1 MIKILKFLQ
10 IYIICLCISQVAVAS
25 ILPQEHVTTIDSLLN
40 LGSNSTLNPNV
51 RLKNANLA
59 LNHISAKHSKDKS
72 TYNYVTIANIY
83 FSLNDKEKFLNVVSL
98 LDLFATTTNDL
109 EGVAWSSYL
118 KGNYYYKENDY
129 LTSYYNYSKAE
140 KASLSLEYHY
150 LRALILSAKADILNL
165 KKDYINAEI
174 NATNSLQ
181 IALVEN
187 DNILVYKSY
196 ISLGN
201 SLLGL
206 KNFPEAL
213 SYFNLALLKSETL
226 KKDSQFE
233 SLRAQAYNY
242 LASVYSENKDF
253 ENALIYANE
262 GLKLKELKV
271 NGIEVYCYLKK
282 DLSYAKFKLNQLSS
296 DAEFLE
302 ILKIGDSINSIPVQ
316 LFTKMHL
323 AEYHLVNKNV
333 PKALR
338 YGTEARA
345 LAHKAQFFEEE
356 LKILLLLSEIDAS
369 KSLIYTKRYIA
380 LNDSLL
386 DVERASRNKFARIEF
401 ETEEITAAKNTAE
414 EKNTFLENRI
424 WVISGFGFLG
434 LLVIVLWFRMKS
446 QKSKTRQLLL
456 EQKQQQADEEI
467 YQLMLDQQQ
476 KIEEGK
482 TIEKQRISLDLHD
495 NVMGKLSAI
504 RMNLYPIIMT
514 SEIEN
519 KSVFYDQLNDI
530 RQVEKEIRGVAH
542 DLNANLFAEDVSFI
556 AVVKEFFIKIKLHT
570 DIHFNLQMGETI
582 AWESISS
589 TVKINLYR
597 IIQEALQNIE
607 KYADAKNVSVTMSQI
622 ENQVYIVILDDGI
635 GFDTNAKKEGIGLQ
649 NMKTR
654 MDEINGTF
662 AIQSKLG
669 AGTKISLIIP
679 V

>member
-1 MIKILKFLQ
+1 MKICKYILFFNLFFLQ
-10 IYIICLCISQVAVAS
+10 SL
-25 ILPQEHVTTIDSLLN
+25 VTTANSFAINQNQNIDSLLVWA
-40 LGSNSTLNPNV
+40 SNTNKNQKS
-51 RLKNANLA
+51 RLEYANLA
-59 LNHISAKHSKDKS
+59 LKS
-72 TYNYVTIANIY
+72 IIENSDYEVATSNYVMLANAFFNIGE
-83 FSLNDKEKFLNVVSL
+83 KEKSL
-98 LDLFATTTNDL
+98 YVADLLYRKSDAKNDL
-109 EGVAWSSYL
+109 EATAWATYL
-118 KGNYYYKENDY
+118 KANYYYTKTEYDS
-129 LTSYYNYSKAE
+129 SYYYYAKSE
-140 KASLSLEYHY
+140 KASFTLEYKF
-150 LRALILSAKADILNL
+150 LLGVILNSKANIL
-165 KKDYINAEI
+165 NAKKDYVNAES
-174 NATNSLQ
+174 NS
-181 IALVEN
+181 IRALKISFAER
-187 DNILVYKSY
+187 DNLLAYKCY
-196 ISLGN
+196 VSLGN

-206 KNFPEAL
+206 NDKNKAII
-213 SYFNLALLKSETL
+213 YFSKAAKEVDYLKSDLQYLLLK
-226 KKDSQFE
+226 
-233 SLRAQAYNY
+233 AQANNY
-242 LASVYSENKDF
+242 LASTYIEKEEYQNAVKYATEALKLKNLKQNNF
-253 ENALIYANE
+253 EIYCYLKNNLIYANFKSN
-262 GLKLKELKV
+262 KLT
-271 NGIEVYCYLKK
+271 
-282 DLSYAKFKLNQLSS
+282 S
-296 DAEFLE
+296 DNEFLK
-302 ILKIGDSINSIPVQ
+302 ILKTADSINSIPLQ
-316 LFTKMHL
+316 IFTKMHL
-323 AEYHLVNKNV
+323 AEYHLKNKNLSR
-333 PKALR
+333 ALQ
-338 YGTEARA
+338 YGSEARSQ
-345 LAHKAQFFEEE
+345 AHQTTFFDEE
-356 LKILLLLSEIDAS
+356 LKLLLLLSEIDVANS
-369 KSLIYTKRYIA
+369 TSYTRRYIA
-380 LNDSLL
+380 LSDSLHN
-386 DVERASRNKFARIEF
+386 VERASRNKFARIEF

-514 SEIEN
+514 SELEN
-519 KSVFYDQLNDI
+519 KDVFYDQLNDI
-530 RQVEKEIRGVAH
+530 QQVEKEIRGVAH

-556 AVVKEFFIKIKLHT
+556 AVVKEFFIKIKQHT
-570 DIHFNLQMGETI
+570 DINFDLQIGETI

-589 TVKINLYR
+589 TVKINIYR

-607 KYADAKNVSVTMSQI
+607 KYAEAKNVSVTMSQI